1 MLTESRNEPC
11 NSKASRTLVLK
22 EEEVRMP
29 YDQKRNHFAG
39 GRFAG
44 HGCSGGGNPGTP
56 GGPAPP
62 RPGPAPRLPDPP
74 RRPEGPQPIEE
85 PDVIP
90 PEVPNPIGDPPPDLP
105 EPKGPGRTGPTIGAA
120 M

>member
-44 HGCSGGGNPGTP
+44 HGCSGGGESWDARWARSSTP
-56 GGPAPP
+56 WARPPVARPA
-62 RPGPAPRLPDPP
+62 
-74 RRPEGPQPIEE
+74 
-85 PDVIP
+85 
-90 PEVPNPIGDPPPDLP
+90 
-105 EPKGPGRTGPTIGAA
+105 TPT
-120 M
+120 